1 MYSVF
6 VYFLQKALVLFEAK
20 EPGGQ
25 WERLTAPS
33 CEMEWK
39 MGGGG
44 FWNEASCPRRPGAMT
59 ADDVGM

>member
-44 FWNEASCPRRPGAMT
+44 SGTRPPAP
-59 ADDVGM
+59 AAQEP